1 MRISS
6 VITKTDFS
14 MDIVA
19 IESKTFEQMK
29 GRFEDFFWQIKNL
42 CGENKDKEKWLGNED
57 VYRFLQISPRTLQTY
72 RYTGILPHSQIGCKC
87 YYRVSDRENLISQ
100 SQIKKQHQ

>member
-1 MRISS
+1 
-6 VITKTDFS
+6 

-42 CGENKDKEKWLGNED
+42 CGENKDKEKRMFID
-57 VYRFLQISPRTLQTY
+57 FCKYRQERSKLTDIPAFY
-72 RYTGILPHSQIGCKC
+72 
-87 YYRVSDRENLISQ
+87 LI
-100 SQIKKQHQ
+100 HR